1 MNKLIWVSE
10 KELNYENNFISKIKN
25 IKKISGYWSNFKDIK
40 PITFEGENIVINWS
54 YEFNK
59 VEFYMSSEYF
69 KDFLVYYYYLMYYG
83 EWGDIQEKPIV
94 FMEIYSNNFYI
105 KSIKPFKTKDLYKF
119 FESKNDIKIVIY
131 FENMIDGNKDNEN
144 IELSDLGGLYHIAN
158 INWELN
164 NKNYIK
170 YDKKKIFNYEIENY
184 IDWEN
189 FKNIYKENKI
199 DFKKLKINYKN

>member
-1 MNKLIWVSE
+1 MNKLIWISE
-10 KELNYENNFISKIKN
+10 KELNYENKFISKIKN
-25 IKKISGYWSNFKDIK
+25 IKKISGYWSHFKDIK

-69 KDFLVYYYYLMYYG
+69 KDFIVYYYYLMYYG
-83 EWGDIQEKPIV
+83 EWGNIQEKPIV

-131 FENMIDGNKDNEN
+131 FENMINLNKNNEN

-164 NKNYIK
+164 NKNCIK
-170 YDKKKIFNYEIENY
+170 YDKEKIFNYEIENY

-189 FKNIYKENKI
+189 FKNIYKKDKI
-199 DFKKLKINYKN
+199 DFKTPTL

>member
-1 MNKLIWVSE
+1 MNKLIWISE
-10 KELNYENNFISKIKN
+10 KELNYENKFISKIKN
-25 IKKISGYWSNFKDIK
+25 IKKISGYWSHFKDIK

-69 KDFLVYYYYLMYYG
+69 KDFIVYYYYLMYYG
-83 EWGDIQEKPIV
+83 EWGNIQEKPIV

-119 FESKNDIKIVIY
+119 LESKNDIKIVIY
-131 FENMIDGNKDNEN
+131 FENMINRNKDNEN
-144 IELSDLGGLYHIAN
+144 IELAN

-164 NKNYIK
+164 NKNCIK

-184 IDWEN
+184 IDWE
-189 FKNIYKENKI
+189 

>member
-1 MNKLIWVSE
+1 MNKLIWISE
-10 KELNYENNFISKIKN
+10 KELNYENKFISKIKN
-25 IKKISGYWSNFKDIK
+25 IKKISGYWSHFKDIK
-40 PITFEGENIVINWS
+40 PITFEGESIVINWS

-69 KDFLVYYYYLMYYG
+69 KDFIIYYYYLMYYG
-83 EWGDIQEKPIV
+83 EWGNIEEKPIV

-131 FENMIDGNKDNEN
+131 FENIININKDNKN

-164 NKNYIK
+164 NKNYVK
-170 YDKKKIFNYEIENY
+170 YDKKK
-184 IDWEN
+184 
-189 FKNIYKENKI
+189 NI
-199 DFKKLKINYKN
+199 

>member
-1 MNKLIWVSE
+1 MNKLIWISE
-10 KELNYENNFISKIKN
+10 KELNYENKFISKIKN
-25 IKKISGYWSNFKDIK
+25 IKKISGYWSQFKDIK

-69 KDFLVYYYYLMYYG
+69 KDFIVYYYYLMYYG
-83 EWGDIQEKPIV
+83 EWGNIQEKPIV

-119 FESKNDIKIVIY
+119 LESKNDIKIVIY
-131 FENMIDGNKDNEN
+131 FENMINRNKDNEN

-164 NKNYIK
+164 NKNCIK

-184 IDWEN
+184 IDWE
-189 FKNIYKENKI
+189 

>member
-10 KELNYENNFISKIKN
+10 KELNYENKFISKIKN
-25 IKKISGYWSNFKDIK
+25 TKKISGYWSQFKDIK

-105 KSIKPFKTKDLYKF
+105 KSIKPFKTKYLYKF

-170 YDKKKIFNYEIENY
+170 YDKKKYLIMR
-184 IDWEN
+184 
-189 FKNIYKENKI
+189 
-199 DFKKLKINYKN
+199 